1 MSSTIRRMFL
11 WSLLLAVPAA
21 AADEVYV
28 PDALAGWEDWVLE
41 GKAYRRCPFFF
52 DRAGRASQD
61 FVCAWPGTLEV
72 DVEAGGG
79 RFSQRFSVVAGD
91 AWLPLPGN
99 ATYWPEQVTANG
111 SPVTVVEHDG
121 VPSVWVAAGSYRL
134 TGRFRWDDRPGMLP
148 VPPQSG
154 LVALTVDGR
163 RVASP
168 EVERNGVFLG
178 ERRRTTESRDA
189 VDADVYRLVADAVPT
204 RLVTRLEID
213 VSGSVRE
220 VLFGSLLPDGFVPV
234 ALDSALP
241 ARLEQDGRLRVQVRP
256 GRWTVSLTARAPEV
270 LNALTLPA
278 AGANLPAD
286 EVWSYQSND
295 RLRVTAVEGLP
306 PVDPARAGV
315 PGEWQQLP
323 AFRLQPGDM
332 LTILE
337 RSRGLV
343 AADNQLDLE
352 RSMWLDFDGGGFTV
366 RDAVG
371 GILRAD
377 WRLDMQPPYG
387 LGSATEGG
395 EDLLVTRGAGEGDTG
410 VELRATDLDLVA
422 IGRIATRGEMPVSG
436 WDARFDRVS
445 ATLYLPPGHKLLAA
459 PGVDN
464 ARGSWAGQWELLDF
478 FLVLIITIAVY
489 RLFGRVAGVVALAAL
504 ILSYHEF
511 GAPAWLWLNLLIA
524 VALTRVAPA
533 GRLKTTVQAYLGVSA
548 LALVLALVPFVAG
561 QLRVAIY
568 PQLEPQVGVWQYGD
582 AEDATTLNYV
592 RPASPP
598 AREIADEKKLRR
610 ESGVVSL
617 QQEAVASD
625 SAESTGQEIVVTA
638 MRPAEPQNFARYAP
652 NAIVQAGPGIPSWQW
667 NANRLEWN
675 GPVEAAQTQRLWIL
689 PRWGVTLLRFIE
701 VLLLLAFAGVFA
713 AEIAKKEW
721 RLPGGIRLGHAAGS
735 VLATGLG
742 SLLLLA
748 ASPPAAAQ
756 TPDPEL
762 LRELGQ
768 RLLAPPDCAPRCA
781 EIARADITVGAE
793 QVALALTID
802 ALEAVAVPL
811 PGTAGGWRPDAVV
824 LESGQA
830 EVLRGADQALW
841 LRVPAGRSELR
852 VRGSVAGTDSVE
864 IAFPSPPRV
873 VEVRAEGWFVG
884 GVKDRRLLSGS
895 LQLTRLATEEGGDAQ
910 PGWEANRF
918 PPFVRVSRFVE
929 LGLDWRVTTTVTRV
943 APATGAITLSLP
955 LVEGE
960 SVLTPDM
967 NVADGRM
974 QIAMSPD
981 QRRVSWESSL
991 PRRSPLALES
1001 EAGAPWVDVW
1011 RVAVG
1016 SIWHAEFDGVPETET
1031 GARGRGVRIAE
1042 FNPRGGE
1049 TLSIVATRPEAVD
1062 GSTLAFDA
1070 VQLAV
1075 DQGARSRTS
1084 SLRLQYRSTRG
1095 AQHVMQLPPDAD
1107 VTEVMLDGAVEPL
1120 RADAGK
1126 LTLPI
1131 LPGEHT
1137 IDIRWNQDVGAGLVT
1152 ATPAVDIAA
1161 PASNLRLNLALPE
1174 SRWLL
1179 GTSGPRLGPAVL
1191 YWSELAVL
1199 VLLAVILGRIDWT
1212 PLRTHHWL
1220 LLGLGFST
1228 FNWPVLGVVAAWL
1241 LVVGARDRW
1250 RFDGPW
1256 WRYNLQQLLVVLLTV
1271 AALLAIVASLPVGL
1285 LGTPDMHVTGNDSRG
1300 NALSWFA
1307 DQSAAAMPVA
1317 NTLSVPMWIYKALIL
1332 GWALWLS
1339 FALLRW
1345 LPWTWQCFARDGFFR
1360 ARGGGG
1366 GDGGKPAAGGAA

>member
-1 MSSTIRRMFL
+1 MSSILRRSIPWL
-11 WSLLLAVPAA
+11 LLLAAPAA
-21 AADEVYV
+21 AAGGIYV
-28 PDALAGWEDWVLE
+28 PDALAAWEGWVLE
-41 GKAYRRCPFFF
+41 GKEYRRCPFFF
-52 DRAGRASQD
+52 DRAARAPQD
-61 FVCAWPGTLEV
+61 FVCAWPGTLQV

-79 RFSQRFSVVAGD
+79 RFSQRWSVVAGEQ
-91 AWLPLPGN
+91 WLPLPGN
-99 ATYWPEQVTANG
+99 AAYWPEAVTANG
-111 SPVTVVEHDG
+111 TPVTVVERGG
-121 VPSVWVAAGSYRL
+121 VPNVRLAPGSYRL
-134 TGRFRWDDRPGMLP
+134 AGRIRWDDRPGTLP

-163 RVASP
+163 RIDTP

-178 ERRRTTESRDA
+178 ERRRATESRDA

-220 VLFGSLLPDGFVPV
+220 ALFGPLLPDGFVPV

-241 ARLEQDGRLRVQVRP
+241 ARLEPDGRLRVQVRP
-256 GRWTVSLTARAPEV
+256 GRWTLALTARAPGV
-270 LNALTLPA
+270 LNALSLP
-278 AGANLPAD
+278 GQTGNNLPDD
-286 EVWSYQSND
+286 ELWSYQSNE

-306 PVDPARAGV
+306 PVDPSRAGV

-323 AFRLQPGDM
+323 AFRLQPGDT

-343 AADNQLDLE
+343 AADNQLRLE

-377 WRLDMQPPYG
+377 WRLDMQAPYT
-387 LGSATEGG
+387 LESATEGG
-395 EDLLVTRGAGEGDTG
+395 EDLLVTRGDGQGQTG
-410 VELRATDLDLVA
+410 VELRATDLDLAA
-422 IGRIATRGEMPVSG
+422 IGRVATRGEMPVSG
-436 WDARFDRVS
+436 WDARFDSVS
-445 ATLYLPPGHKLLAA
+445 ATLYLPPGYKLLAA
-459 PGVDN
+459 PGADN
-464 ARGSWAGQWELLDF
+464 ARGSWAGQWELLHF
-478 FLVLIITIAVY
+478 FLVLIITIAAY
-489 RLFGRVAGVVALAAL
+489 RLFGRAAGVVALAAL
-504 ILSYHEF
+504 TLSYHEF

-524 VALTRVAPA
+524 VALLRVAPA

-548 LALVLALVPFVAG
+548 LALVLALVPFVAN

-568 PQLEPQVGVWQYGD
+568 PQLEPQVGVWQYGRGVQAPMPD
-582 AEDATTLNYV
+582 LAA
-592 RPASPP
+592 PASAP
-598 AREIADEKKLRR
+598 APGIAGQAQVRR
-610 ESGVVSL
+610 ERDVAKL
-617 QQEAVASD
+617 QQEGRAQDRAATMEEKV
-625 SAESTGQEIVVTA
+625 VVTA
-638 MRPAEPQNFARYAP
+638 SRPVEPENFRRYAP

-667 NANRLEWN
+667 NANRLEWS
-675 GPVEAAQTQRLWIL
+675 GPVEAAQTQRFVIL
-689 PRWGVTLLRFIE
+689 PRWAVTLLRFVE

-713 AEIAKKEW
+713 AEIAKRQW
-721 RLPGGIRLGHAAGS
+721 RLPGGLRLGRAAGA
-735 VLATGLG
+735 VLLFGFGTLTM
-742 SLLLLA
+742 LA

-762 LRELGQ
+762 LRELEQ

-781 EIARADITVGAE
+781 EIVLADVTVGAE

-811 PGTAGGWRPDAVV
+811 PGTAGGWRPAAVAV
-824 LESGQA
+824 AGGEAQ
-830 EVLRGADQALW
+830 VLRAPEQSLW
-841 LRVPAGRSELR
+841 LRVPAGRSEVR
-852 VRGSVAGTDSVE
+852 VNGSVAGSDSIE

-873 VEVRAEGWFVG
+873 VEVRAGGWFVG
-884 GVKDRRLLSGS
+884 GVKNRRLLSGS
-895 LQLTRLATEEGGDAQ
+895 LQLTRLATEHGGDAA
-910 PGWEANRF
+910 PGWESNRF
-918 PPFVRVSRFVE
+918 PPFVRVSRFIE
-929 LGLDWRVTTTVTRV
+929 LGLDWRVTTTVERI
-943 APATGAITLSLP
+943 APETGAIALALP

-967 NVADGRM
+967 NVTDGTM
-974 QIAMSPD
+974 QVSMRPD
-981 QRRVSWESSL
+981 QRAVSWTSSL
-991 PRRSPLALES
+991 PRRSPLALAS
-1001 EAGAPWVDVW
+1001 EAGVPWVDVW
-1011 RVAVG
+1011 RVGVG
-1016 SIWHAEFDGVPETET
+1016 SSWHAEFGGVPETET
-1031 GARGRGVRIAE
+1031 GARGRGVRVAQ

-1049 TLSIVATRPEAVD
+1049 TLTIAATRPEAVD

-1070 VQLAV
+1070 LQLAV

-1084 SLRLQYRSTRG
+1084 SLRLHYRSTRG
-1095 AQHVMQLPPDAD
+1095 AQHVIQLPVDAK
-1107 VTEVMLDGAVEPL
+1107 VTQVQLDGAVEPL
-1120 RADAGK
+1120 RADAGR

-1131 LPGEHT
+1131 LPGQHT
-1137 IDIRWNQDVGAGLVT
+1137 IDIRWNRDGGAGLVT
-1152 ATPAVDIAA
+1152 ATPAVDLAA

-1179 GTSGPRLGPAVL
+1179 ATSGPRLGPAVL

-1199 VLLAVILGRIDWT
+1199 ILLAVILGRIDWT

-1241 LVVGARDRW
+1241 VIVGARDRW
-1250 RFDGPW
+1250 RADGPR

-1271 AALLAIVASLPVGL
+1271 AALLAIVISLPIGL
-1285 LGTPDMHVTGNDSRG
+1285 LGTPDMHVTGNDSSG

-1317 NTLSVPMWIYKALIL
+1317 KAVSVPMWIYKVLIL
-1332 GWALWLS
+1332 VWALWLS

-1360 ARGGGG
+1360 ARG
-1366 GDGGKPAAGGAA
+1366 DERGKPAPNGAA